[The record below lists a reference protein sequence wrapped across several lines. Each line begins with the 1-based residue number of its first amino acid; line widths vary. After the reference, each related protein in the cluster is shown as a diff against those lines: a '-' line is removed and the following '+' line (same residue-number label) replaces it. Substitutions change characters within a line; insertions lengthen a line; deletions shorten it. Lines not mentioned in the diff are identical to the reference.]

1 MNRGVSI
8 GSSIPDAGYP
18 SSIEHRESR
27 IEYRALAV
35 AIIVAGLLAPAYSQT
50 QSVTLMLEQ
59 TPVKGGDI
67 APGPGVYNFQTGSEV
82 ILTATAKPGYKF
94 VHWLGDVSD
103 ATATSTVVYLNEPK
117 VIIAVF
123 EQSESNAL
131 GKEREYLSV
140 GGGGGGGSGLM
151 PTALDLS
158 RPGGM
163 SAGTGGAKPRPII
176 YSINTGGK
184 VPEVPE
190 PATGAILM
198 LGGLFAFARRRLR
211 RHC

>member
-1 MNRGVSI
+1 MNRGVLTFAFLGTPCRGRGAI
-8 GSSIPDAGYP
+8 L
-18 SSIEHRESR
+18 
-27 IEYRALAV
+27 LAV

-50 QSVTLMLEQ
+50 QSVALMLEQ

-67 APGPGVYNFQTGSEV
+67 APGPGIYQFETGSEI

-123 EQSESNAL
+123 EQSESDLL
-131 GKEREYLSV
+131 GDEREYLTT

-163 SAGTGGAKPRPII
+163 SAGTGGGGMKPRPII
-176 YSINTGGK
+176 YNINTGGK

-198 LGGLFAFARRRLR
+198 LGGLLAFARRRVR
-211 RHC
+211 RHI

>member
-1 MNRGVSI
+1 
-8 GSSIPDAGYP
+8 
-18 SSIEHRESR
+18 
-27 IEYRALAV
+27 
-35 AIIVAGLLAPAYSQT
+35 
-50 QSVTLMLEQ
+50 MLQQ

-67 APGPGVYNFQTGSEV
+67 APGPGIYQFEAGSEV

-94 VHWLGDVSD
+94 VQWLGDVSD
-103 ATATSTVVYLNEPK
+103 ATASNTVVYLNEPK

-123 EQSESNAL
+123 EQSESGAL
-131 GKEREYLSV
+131 GKDREFLAG

-163 SAGTGGAKPRPII
+163 TAGTGGGVTPRPIV
-176 YSINTGGK
+176 YNINTGGK

-190 PATGAILM
+190 PATGALFM
-198 LGGLFAFARRRLR
+198 LGGLFAFARRRVR
-211 RHC
+211 RHI

>member
-1 MNRGVSI
+1 MNRGVSTFI
-8 GSSIPDAGYP
+8 VLGTC
-18 SSIEHRESR
+18 
-27 IEYRALAV
+27 YRGRGGMLLAV

-50 QSVTLMLEQ
+50 QSVALMLEH

-67 APGPGVYNFQTGSEV
+67 APGPGIYQFEAGSEI
-82 ILTATAKPGYKF
+82 ILTATAKPGYRF

-103 ATATSTVVYLNEPK
+103 ATATSTVVYLNEAK

-123 EQSESNAL
+123 EQSESGAL
-131 GKEREYLSV
+131 GDDKEYLTA

-163 SAGTGGAKPRPII
+163 TAGTGGGAKPRPII
-176 YSINTGGK
+176 YTINTGGTT
-184 VPEVPE
+184 PEVPE
-190 PATGAILM
+190 PATGALLM
-198 LGGLFAFARRRLR
+198 LGGLFAFARRRVR
-211 RHC
+211 RHS

>member
-1 MNRGVSI
+1 MNRGVLTFACL
-8 GSSIPDAGYP
+8 GIPDRG
-18 SSIEHRESR
+18 R
-27 IEYRALAV
+27 RAVLLAV
-35 AIIVAGLLAPAYSQT
+35 AIIVAALLAPAYSQT
-50 QSVTLMLEQ
+50 QSVSLMLQQ

-67 APGPGVYNFQTGSEV
+67 APGPGIYQFKTGSEV

-103 ATATSTVVYLNEPK
+103 ATASNTVVYLNEPK
-117 VIIAVF
+117 VIVAVF
-123 EQSESNAL
+123 EQSESGVI
-131 GKEREYLSV
+131 GKDREFLAG

-163 SAGTGGAKPRPII
+163 TAGTGGVKPRPII
-176 YSINTGGK
+176 YNINTGGK

-190 PATGAILM
+190 PATGALFM
-198 LGGLFAFARRRLR
+198 LGGLFAFARRRVR
-211 RHC
+211 RHI

>member
-1 MNRGVSI
+1 MNRGVLTFAVL
-8 GSSIPDAGYP
+8 GIPNRGCGA
-18 SSIEHRESR
+18 IL
-27 IEYRALAV
+27 LAV
-35 AIIVAGLLAPAYSQT
+35 AIIVAGLLVPAYSQT
-50 QSVTLMLEQ
+50 QSVALMLEQ

-67 APGPGVYNFQTGSEV
+67 APGPGIYQFKTGSEV

-103 ATATSTVVYLNEPK
+103 ATASNTVVYLNEPK
-117 VIIAVF
+117 IIIAVF
-123 EQSESNAL
+123 EQSESGAL
-131 GKEREYLSV
+131 GEDREFLSG

-163 SAGTGGAKPRPII
+163 TAGTGGGVKPRPII

-190 PATGAILM
+190 PATGALLM
-198 LGGLFAFARRRLR
+198 LGGLFAFARRRIR
-211 RHC
+211 RHI

>member
-1 MNRGVSI
+1 MNRGVSTFAVL
-8 GSSIPDAGYP
+8 GTP
-18 SSIEHRESR
+18 
-27 IEYRALAV
+27 YRGRGVILIAV

-50 QSVTLMLEQ
+50 QSVALMLEQ

-67 APGPGVYNFQTGSEV
+67 APGPGIYQFEAGSEI

-103 ATATSTVVYLNEPK
+103 ATAANTVVYLNEPK

-123 EQSESNAL
+123 EQSETNAI
-131 GKEREYLSV
+131 GKEREFLSA
-140 GGGGGGGSGLM
+140 GGGGGGSGLM

-163 SAGTGGAKPRPII
+163 TAGTGGGMKPRPII
-176 YSINTGGK
+176 YNINTGGK
-184 VPEVPE
+184 PPEVPE
-190 PATGAILM
+190 PATGALLM
-198 LGGLFAFARRRLR
+198 LGGLFAFARRRAR
-211 RHC
+211 RHI

>member
-1 MNRGVSI
+1 MNRGVSTFAFL
-8 GSSIPDAGYP
+8 GIP
-18 SSIEHRESR
+18 
-27 IEYRALAV
+27 YRGRGAILLAV

-50 QSVTLMLEQ
+50 QSVALMLEQ

-67 APGPGVYNFQTGSEV
+67 APGPGIYQFETGSEI

-123 EQSESNAL
+123 EQSESGAL
-131 GKEREYLSV
+131 GQEQEYLSA

-163 SAGTGGAKPRPII
+163 SAGSGGGMKPRPII

-190 PATGAILM
+190 PATGALLM
-198 LGGLFAFARRRLR
+198 LGGLFAFARRRVR